1 MLVLGVCTAF
11 RLSLLRVCYVQIA
24 AELESNGTAATAIR
38 SHFEFWNIIDLLVA
52 MLSMI
57 SLILMAAATHS
68 DAAVD
73 IDLLRCFQA
82 TAGLLGGI
90 KLLSFLR
97 GLDFSAFLISMLEAI
112 VADMVNFFAVLL
124 VIMVSC
130 VRSLVPHRPHV
141 SLHLNLHVCVHNI
154 VPVRAGLHMRSS
166 CSSRTLRWAT
176 QPPPTPL
183 WRRYESLYARCY
195 VD

>member
-1 MLVLGVCTAF
+1 M
-11 RLSLLRVCYVQIA
+11 A
-24 AELESNGTAATAIR
+24 AAVR

-52 MLSMI
+52 MLSMA
-57 SLILMAAATHS
+57 SLVLMAVATHS

-130 VRSLVPHRPHV
+130 VCCLVPHRPHV
-141 SLHLNLHVCVHNI
+141 SLHHLNLHVCVHI
-154 VPVRAGLHMRSS
+154 VPVRAGLHTRSF
-166 CSSRTLRWAT
+166 CSSRTLHWAT
-176 QPPPTPL
+176 RPPPTPL
-183 WRRYESLYARCY
+183 RRRYESPSLRCCC
-195 VD
+195 VDWAF

>member
-1 MLVLGVCTAF
+1 M
-11 RLSLLRVCYVQIA
+11 A
-24 AELESNGTAATAIR
+24 AAIR
-38 SHFEFWNIIDLLVA
+38 SYFEFWNIIDLLVA
-52 MLSMI
+52 MLSMV
-57 SLILMAAATHS
+57 SLILMAVATDS

-130 VRSLVPHRPHV
+130 VRRLVSQRPHA
-141 SLHLNLHVCVHNI
+141 SLHHLNLHVCVCLCAYRACACSFAYAFFLLLQDSPLGYPTTSNST
-154 VPVRAGLHMRSS
+154 VAQVRAHLCCTVSTERSK
-166 CSSRTLRWAT
+166 
-176 QPPPTPL
+176 PTCGGCTDD
-183 WRRYESLYARCY
+183 RERE
-195 VD
+195 

>member
-1 MLVLGVCTAF
+1 M
-11 RLSLLRVCYVQIA
+11 QIA
-24 AELESNGTAATAIR
+24 AELESNDTVATAIR
-38 SHFEFWNIIDLLVA
+38 SHFEFWNIIDILVA
-52 MLSMI
+52 MLSTA
-57 SLILMAAATHS
+57 SLVLMAVATHS

-124 VIMVSC
+124 VIMVSY
-130 VRSLVPHRPHV
+130 VHGVSLV
-141 SLHLNLHVCVHNI
+141 SCV
-154 VPVRAGLHMRSS
+154 VRWLS
-166 CSSRTLRWAT
+166 
-176 QPPPTPL
+176 
-183 WRRYESLYARCY
+183 
-195 VD
+195 

>member
-1 MLVLGVCTAF
+1 MHA
-11 RLSLLRVCYVQIA
+11 
-24 AELESNGTAATAIR
+24 
-38 SHFEFWNIIDLLVA
+38 HFEFWNIIDLLVA
-52 MLSMI
+52 LLSAI
-57 SLILMAAATHS
+57 SLAMMAATTRT
-68 DAAVD
+68 DAVD

-130 VRSLVPHRPHV
+130 VLCLESPPALVTASESACPCAYRA
-141 SLHLNLHVCVHNI
+141 CV
-154 VPVRAGLHMRSS
+154 VQLCLCFLLAPPGFSAGLPNHLQLHCGAGTSAFM
-166 CSSRTLRWAT
+166 
-176 QPPPTPL
+176 
-183 WRRYESLYARCY
+183 LYC

>member
-1 MLVLGVCTAF
+1 M
-11 RLSLLRVCYVQIA
+11 A
-24 AELESNGTAATAIR
+24 AAIR

-52 MLSMI
+52 MLSMA
-57 SLILMAAATHS
+57 SLVLMGVATHS

-112 VADMVNFFAVLL
+112 VAACYIYLPITFSTVVPPRPIKNRILFAPWEFMELASLL
-124 VIMVSC
+124 V
-130 VRSLVPHRPHV
+130 
-141 SLHLNLHVCVHNI
+141 
-154 VPVRAGLHMRSS
+154 
-166 CSSRTLRWAT
+166 SRQLL
-176 QPPPTPL
+176 PP
-183 WRRYESLYARCY
+183 SAFAS
-195 VD
+195 

>member
-1 MLVLGVCTAF
+1 M
-11 RLSLLRVCYVQIA
+11 
-24 AELESNGTAATAIR
+24 ATAIR

-52 MLSMI
+52 MLSTA
-57 SLILMAAATHS
+57 SLVLMAVATHS

-130 VRSLVPHRPHV
+130 VHCLIPHRPHV
-141 SLHLNLHVCVHNI
+141 SLHLNQILHVCVHI
-154 VPVRAGLHMRSS
+154 VPVPAGLHMRSS

-183 WRRYESLYARCY
+183 WRRYESLYAHCY
-195 VD
+195 VG

>member
-1 MLVLGVCTAF
+1 VSACI
-11 RLSLLRVCYVQIA
+11 QIA
-24 AELESNGTAATAIR
+24 AELEANDTVATAIR

-52 MLSMI
+52 MLSTA
-57 SLILMAAATHS
+57 SLVLMAVATHS

-130 VRSLVPHRPHV
+130 VHCLSPSPALVTASESACPCAYCACACSFAYAFFLLLQDSPLGYPTTSNSTVAQVREPLRCCCV
-141 SLHLNLHVCVHNI
+141 S
-154 VPVRAGLHMRSS
+154 
-166 CSSRTLRWAT
+166 
-176 QPPPTPL
+176 
-183 WRRYESLYARCY
+183 
-195 VD
+195 

>member
-1 MLVLGVCTAF
+1 M
-11 RLSLLRVCYVQIA
+11 
-24 AELESNGTAATAIR
+24 ATAIR
-38 SHFEFWNIIDLLVA
+38 SHFEFWNIVDLLVA
-52 MLSMI
+52 MLSMT
-57 SLILMAAATHS
+57 SLVLMAVATDS

-130 VRSLVPHRPHV
+130 VHCLVPHRPARLTASESDSACLCAYYRACACRFAYAFFLLLQDSPLGYPTTSNSTV
-141 SLHLNLHVCVHNI
+141 AQ
-154 VPVRAGLHMRSS
+154 VRE
-166 CSSRTLRWAT
+166 
-176 QPPPTPL
+176 PL
-183 WRRYESLYARCY
+183 C
-195 VD
+195 

>member
-1 MLVLGVCTAF
+1 V
-11 RLSLLRVCYVQIA
+11 
-24 AELESNGTAATAIR
+24 ATAIR
-38 SHFEFWNIIDLLVA
+38 SHFEFWNIIDILVA
-52 MLSMI
+52 MLSTA
-57 SLILMAAATHS
+57 SLVLMAVATHS

-130 VRSLVPHRPHV
+130 VHCLVPHRPHA
-141 SLHLNLHVCVHNI
+141 SLHHLNLHVCVHI
-154 VPVRAGLHMRSS
+154 VQVCICVLLAPPGLSARLPNHLQLHCGAGTSAFVLH
-166 CSSRTLRWAT
+166 C
-176 QPPPTPL
+176 
-183 WRRYESLYARCY
+183 

>member
-1 MLVLGVCTAF
+1 M
-11 RLSLLRVCYVQIA
+11 A
-24 AELESNGTAATAIR
+24 AAIR

-52 MLSMI
+52 MLSMA
-57 SLILMAAATHS
+57 SLVLMAVATHS
-68 DAAVD
+68 DASVD
-73 IDLLRCFQA
+73 INLLRCFQA

-130 VRSLVPHRPHV
+130 VCCLVPHRPHV
-141 SLHLNLHVCVHNI
+141 SLHHLNLHVCVHI
-154 VPVRAGLHMRSS
+154 VPVRAGLHMRSF
-166 CSSRTLRWAT
+166 CCSRTLHWAT
-176 QPPPTPL
+176 RPPPTPL
-183 WRRYESLYARCY
+183 RRRYESPSLRCCC
-195 VD
+195 VDWAF

>member
-1 MLVLGVCTAF
+1 MLR
-11 RLSLLRVCYVQIA
+11 RLSIALIRVCFVQIA
-24 AELESNGTAATAIR
+24 AELESNDTAATAIR

-52 MLSMI
+52 MLSMT
-57 SLILMAAATHS
+57 SLVLMAVATHS
-68 DAAVD
+68 DASVD

-130 VRSLVPHRPHV
+130 VRCLVPHRPHV
-141 SLHLNLHVCVHNI
+141 SLHLNQHVCVHI
-154 VPVRAGLHMRSS
+154 V
-166 CSSRTLRWAT
+166 
-176 QPPPTPL
+176 
-183 WRRYESLYARCY
+183 
-195 VD
+195 

>member
-1 MLVLGVCTAF
+1 MI
-11 RLSLLRVCYVQIA
+11 LLRVCYVQIA
-24 AELESNGTAATAIR
+24 TELKSNDTVAAAIR

-52 MLSMI
+52 ILSMV
-57 SLILMAAATHS
+57 SLVLMAVATHN
-68 DAAVD
+68 DASVD

-124 VIMVSC
+124 IIMVSYVHGVSFVSFV
-130 VRSLVPHRPHV
+130 VRWLS
-141 SLHLNLHVCVHNI
+141 
-154 VPVRAGLHMRSS
+154 
-166 CSSRTLRWAT
+166 
-176 QPPPTPL
+176 
-183 WRRYESLYARCY
+183 
-195 VD
+195 